1 MKKIL
6 ITGAGSYI
14 GTSFEKY
21 INDNCPGDYAVDT
34 IDMIDGTW
42 REASFA
48 GYDCVFHVAG
58 LAHIKETSEN
68 SHLYFEVNRDLAVA
82 TAEKAKADGVGQ
94 FVFLSSMSVYGLDAG
109 VITKSTKPSPV
120 SSYGRSKLEAEQAL
134 AELASES
141 FRIAT
146 LRPPMVYGKNCR
158 GNFQLMASLVRKSPV
173 FPAISNRRSMISV
186 TNLCAFVHMV
196 IERELDGLYMP
207 QNKEYVNTTDMAR
220 LIADA
225 LGKKTFFSRLCG
237 LAVRMLIPF
246 VSKARKAFASLTYE
260 DCEDFG
266 WCYCIED
273 FEESVKNSI
282 NAK

>member
-6 ITGAGSYI
+6 ITGANSYI

-21 INDNCPGDYAVDT
+21 INDNYPGDYVIDT
-34 IDMIDGTW
+34 VDMIDGTW
-42 REASFA
+42 RKGSFS

-58 LAHIKETSEN
+58 LAHIKETAEN
-68 SHLYFEVNRDLAVA
+68 SHLYFEINRDLAVA

-94 FVFLSSMSVYGLDAG
+94 FVFLSSMSVYGMDEG
-109 VITKSTKPSPV
+109 VITKETKPSPV
-120 SSYGRSKLEAEQAL
+120 SSYGKSKLEAEEAL
-134 AELASES
+134 AELASED

-158 GNFQLMASLVRKSPV
+158 GNFQLMTSLVKKSPI
-173 FPAISNRRSMISV
+173 FPAINNRRSMISIN
-186 TNLCAFVHMV
+186 NLCEFVHLV
-196 IERELDGLYMP
+196 IDRELGGLYMP

-260 DCEDFG
+260 GCEVFD
-266 WCYCIED
+266 WCYCTESFED
-273 FEESVKNSI
+273 SVKNSI
-282 NAK
+282 K